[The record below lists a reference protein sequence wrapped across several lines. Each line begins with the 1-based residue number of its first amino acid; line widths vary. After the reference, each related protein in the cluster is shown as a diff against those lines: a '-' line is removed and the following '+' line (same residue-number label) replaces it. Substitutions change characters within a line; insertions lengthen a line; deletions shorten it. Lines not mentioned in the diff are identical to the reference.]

1 MILIG
6 AVLIILFAAF
16 LIALYAYRIAFYN
29 NNTQDDIHYIPNS
42 EQYQRHA
49 AATHELVD
57 KMFALSY
64 EEVRITSDDG
74 LTLYGRYYHVEDGAP
89 LQIQMHGYRGNAYRD
104 FCGGHYVARKMGH
117 NTLVVDQRAHGRSE
131 GHTIS
136 FGIQERMDCLRW
148 IRYAVN
154 RFGSETPIF
163 LVGVSMGAATV
174 LMASDLNLPEN
185 VVGIIADCPYSSPKE
200 IIIKVCG
207 DMKLP
212 GRLAYPFV
220 VLAGLVFGGFRLWTS
235 SAVESVKHA
244 KTSILIL
251 HGEDDRFVPC
261 DMSRKIRDANP
272 GRVKLETFPD
282 AGHALSCLEDPQ
294 RYEQAVRRFVFQCL
308 ENWSRH
314 ER

>member
-1 MILIG
+1 MIFIG

-29 NNTQDDIHYIPNS
+29 NNTQEDIHYIPNS

-57 KMFALSY
+57 KMFALNY
-64 EEVRITSDDG
+64 EEVRITSADG
-74 LTLYGRYYHVEDGAP
+74 LALYGRYYHVEDGAP

-104 FCGGHYVARKMGH
+104 FCGGHYLARKMGH
-117 NTLVVDQRAHGRSE
+117 NTLVVDQRGHGNSE

-136 FGIQERMDCLRW
+136 FGIQERMDCLQW
-148 IRYAVN
+148 TRYAVN
-154 RFGSETPIF
+154 RFGSEIPIF

-174 LMASDLNLPEN
+174 LMASDLKLPEN

-272 GRVKLETFPD
+272 GRVKLETFPN